1 LAAPPQKKNDYSENI
16 IFALISTA
24 SISLFVKRYKTT
36 EGRHKKNAP
45 SRTLSSL
52 LNFYDFIILI
62 QQEGRE
68 LQNSF
73 CSAENRQPSVAEEMV
88 R

>member
-1 LAAPPQKKNDYSENI
+1 MKLRPVS
-16 IFALISTA
+16 LIS
-24 SISLFVKRYKTT
+24 SL
-36 EGRHKKNAP
+36 
-45 SRTLSSL
+45 SCLS
-52 LNFYDFIILI
+52 
-62 QQEGRE
+62 QEGRE

>member
-1 LAAPPQKKNDYSENI
+1 M
-16 IFALISTA
+16 
-24 SISLFVKRYKTT
+24 YKTA
-36 EGRHKKNAP
+36 GQGHKKNARLKGAVI
-45 SRTLSSL
+45 SAFLT
-52 LNFYDFIILI
+52 ILFI